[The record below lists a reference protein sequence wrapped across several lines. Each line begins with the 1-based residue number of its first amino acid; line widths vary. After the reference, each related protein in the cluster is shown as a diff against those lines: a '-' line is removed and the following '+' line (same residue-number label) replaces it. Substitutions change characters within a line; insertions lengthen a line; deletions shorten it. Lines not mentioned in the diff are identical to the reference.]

1 MDFREFSKQYNN
13 YLAHNFSCTGT
24 KEDFLMHYGVKGMEW
39 GKRKDP
45 DEYYDAHQR
54 AARERQAA
62 AKRNGFYTTDHWEN
76 RWAKERSHRT
86 FNVTGESL
94 SPNKGRNDNTY
105 RRPEDIPGYVGK
117 YGPKSRHEYER
128 PGIEAKRAAQNEA
141 EVKQQLNNALNA
153 VIRQLN
159 DTNARQRAQ
168 NAGKPE
174 KQVNN
179 QISQLIQGFK
189 EIQAKA
195 ESQRLE
201 SQRLSQLAQVV
212 YNNMDKSDTTHEG
225 SQKFLNDLRRIF
237 AH

>member
-24 KEDFLMHYGVKGMEW
+24 KEDFLMHYGVKGMKW
-39 GKRKDP
+39 
-45 DEYYDAHQR
+45 H
-54 AARERQAA
+54 
-62 AKRNGFYTTDHWEN
+62 DHVY
-76 RWAKERSHRT
+76 K
-86 FNVTGESL
+86 
-94 SPNKGRNDNTY
+94 K
-105 RRPEDIPGYVGK
+105 PEDIPGYVGK

-128 PGIEAKRAAQNEA
+128 PGIEAKIAAQNEA
-141 EVKQQLNNALNA
+141 EVKQQLNTALNA

-168 NAGKPE
+168 NVGKPE